1 MSDRITIESIPD
13 FPYIEQGHDIARVIV
28 EHAQRAGI
36 EFQENDILCVA
47 SKAVSTAEGRVL
59 SLADVEVSEVAAE
72 VQKRIPRKDPR
83 AIQVIIDETGAP
95 DGSRLDL
102 DNNYVAGWLP
112 NGMRLT
118 SSGVDK
124 HGTEEVIL
132 LPADPDA
139 SARAIGETVL
149 AATGVNVGVV
159 ITDSDGRVEKRGSTQ
174 LAIGLYGVPALRV
187 SSVKQDGKVKTAEE
201 SISDLIAGSAAL
213 LMGQRGTN
221 KPVVLIRGFNYEF
234 NKQSSIIDSL
244 SRPGTSK

>member
-1 MSDRITIESIPD
+1 MSDRIMIESIPD
-13 FPYIEQGHDIARVIV
+13 FPRIEQGHDIGRIIV

-47 SKAVSTAEGRVL
+47 SKAVSTAEGRVI
-59 SLADVEVSEVAAE
+59 SLDDIEVSDVAAE
-72 VQKRIPRKDPR
+72 VHKKIPRKDPR
-83 AIQVIIDETGAP
+83 AIQVIINETGAL
-95 DGSRLDL
+95 DGSRLEL
-102 DNNYVAGWLP
+102 DDNYIAGWLP

-124 HGTEEVIL
+124 HGIEQVIV
-132 LPADPDA
+132 LPVDSDA

-174 LAIGLYGVPALRV
+174 LAIGLYGVPGLRI
-187 SSVKQDGKVKTAEE
+187 SSVEQDGKVKIAEE
-201 SISDLIAGSAAL
+201 SIADLIAGSAAL

-221 KPVVLIRGFNYEF
+221 KPVVLVRGFDYEF
-234 NKQSSIIDSL
+234 DKQSSIIDSL
-244 SRPGTSK
+244 SRPGTPK